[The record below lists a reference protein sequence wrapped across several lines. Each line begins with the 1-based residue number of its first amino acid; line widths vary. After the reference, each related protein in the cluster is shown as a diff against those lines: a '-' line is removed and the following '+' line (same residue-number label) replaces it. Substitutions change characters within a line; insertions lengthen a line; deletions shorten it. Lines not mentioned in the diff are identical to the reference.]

1 MNNCFIKSLLKII
14 VQFLDF
20 YFGGSM
26 ELKKRKEYLILT
38 NIFWWLGFLI
48 FGGIAASSKQLLH
61 IPYNTFMV
69 FLLYGIEG
77 GLLLGGLAS
86 GIIFF
91 FDFIKRQKLYIKIIL
106 SVFFPITFVFVCYFG
121 ILSLIPYEIYN
132 FIVMKKIK

>member
-1 MNNCFIKSLLKII
+1 
-14 VQFLDF
+14 
-20 YFGGSM
+20 M

-38 NIFWWLGFLI
+38 NIFWGLGFLI

-61 IPYNTFMV
+61 IPYNIFMV

-86 GIIFF
+86 GIMLFF
-91 FDFIKRQKLYIKIIL
+91 NIIKRQKLHIKIIL
-106 SVFFPITFVFVCYFG
+106 SVFFPITFVFVCFFG

-132 FIVMKKIK
+132 FIVVKKIK